1 MQNTHT
7 PTTNAHLILPV
18 PLPLLH
24 TALCQCWLLLCPRP
38 CLLSP
43 AAAGI
48 SLALVW
54 PPGEVEDERKL
65 V

>member
-7 PTTNAHLILPV
+7 STTNAYLILPV

-24 TALCQCWLLLCPRP
+24 IALCQCWLLLCQRL
-38 CLLSP
+38 CLLSLV
-43 AAAGI
+43 AAGI

-54 PPGEVEDERKL
+54 LPGEVEDERKL